1 MGVESPFNSGLAMSA
16 VEAGCVTIQLCGGS
30 DRVEKVG
37 LIVCPKHPFG
47 AETPGAKQTKAL
59 TQVFVEP
66 NLVFAV

>member
-1 MGVESPFNSGLAMSA
+1 MGVKGPLFPTQCQYGASSL
-16 VEAGCVTIQLCGGS
+16 
-30 DRVEKVG
+30 G
-37 LIVCPKHPFG
+37 LIVCPQDPFG